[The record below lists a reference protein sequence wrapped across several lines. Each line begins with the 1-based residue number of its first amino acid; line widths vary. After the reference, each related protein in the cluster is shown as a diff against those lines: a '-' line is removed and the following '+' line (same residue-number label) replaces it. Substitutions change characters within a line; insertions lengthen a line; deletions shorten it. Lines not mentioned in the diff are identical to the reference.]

1 MSSKQVT
8 LDTLTI
14 SQLRL
19 LGKTLGVPSSNKT
32 RKRKSLETAIS
43 NTLAKRLCRC
53 ERAIYEKDPKKNM
66 SRAIG
71 ICMKSVIQNRG
82 LRIQSFQCRGKP
94 SIVSVK
100 TLKSS
105 KTRKQSQ

>member
-1 MSSKQVT
+1 MTST

-19 LGKTLGVPSSNKT
+19 LGKSLEIPSISKT
-32 RKRKSLETAIS
+32 RKRKSLENKIS
-43 NTLAKRLCRC
+43 NVLAKRLCRC
-53 ERAIYEKDPKKNM
+53 EQAILSKDSKKNV

-82 LRIQSFQCRGKP
+82 LRIQRFQCRGKP

-105 KTRKQSQ
+105 KTRKQS